1 MITNTEKRAL
11 EQAINIVGGQ
21 TALAKKL
28 GVRQQ
33 TVFVWL
39 KNGLPV
45 RRVLQVE
52 QATNRQISRYQLK
65 PSFYPL
71 DNQNI
76 PAKP

>member
-1 MITNTEKRAL
+1 MLPVMITNSEKQAL
-11 EQAINIVGGQ
+11 EDAINIVGGQ

-28 GVRQQ
+28 GVKQQ

-52 QATNRQISRYQLK
+52 QATDRKVSRYQLK
-65 PSFYPL
+65 PSFYPR
-71 DNQNI
+71 DVS
-76 PAKP
+76 